1 MLLVVVGLV
10 VLWDIDPEYVDTLGA
25 WLGIVAVF
33 APEMF
38 IQRREGPPGA
48 MSIVV

>member
-10 VLWDIDPEYVDTLGA
+10 VLRDIDPEYVDTLGT

-33 APEMF
+33 APEIF
-38 IQRREGPPGA
+38 IQRRDEPPGN
-48 MSIVV
+48 MSIAV